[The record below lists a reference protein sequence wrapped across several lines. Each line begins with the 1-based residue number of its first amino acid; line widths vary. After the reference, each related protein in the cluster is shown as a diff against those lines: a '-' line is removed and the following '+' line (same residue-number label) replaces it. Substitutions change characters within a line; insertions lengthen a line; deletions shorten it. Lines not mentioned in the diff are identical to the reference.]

1 MKHWV
6 LLAMLAVAACEKTSD
21 LPAMQQEMTGMVK
34 SYAAKF
40 DELEQRG
47 SQLTQRIKSLPTE
60 SAALVDANNTLAE
73 AGNRFRELHDV
84 LGRVPNEIKAAVTAG
99 KPDQLRQISD
109 GLLGSSA
116 EKAPPPTELEVE
128 LGRTT
133 DALRRRLEDGFVEI
147 NSALDAVDSTLA
159 LAENRPA
166 APATKSEAAKQDAP
180 KTETPA
186 TAPTEGASAAPAA
199 PPAR

>member
-6 LLAMLAVAACEKTSD
+6 LLAILAVAACEKTSD

-47 SQLTQRIKSLPTE
+47 SQLTQRLKTLPSESPSLI
-60 SAALVDANNTLAE
+60 DANNTLAE

-109 GLLGSSA
+109 GLMGNPT
-116 EKAPPPTELEVE
+116 EKAPPTELEVE
-128 LGRTT
+128 LARAN
-133 DALRRRLEDGFVEI
+133 DALRRRLEEGFVEI
-147 NSALDAVDSTLA
+147 NSALDAVDSALA

-166 APATKSEAAKQDAP
+166 APATQ

-186 TAPTEGASAAPAA
+186 PAPAA
-199 PPAR
+199 ATEAASAPPAAPSAR